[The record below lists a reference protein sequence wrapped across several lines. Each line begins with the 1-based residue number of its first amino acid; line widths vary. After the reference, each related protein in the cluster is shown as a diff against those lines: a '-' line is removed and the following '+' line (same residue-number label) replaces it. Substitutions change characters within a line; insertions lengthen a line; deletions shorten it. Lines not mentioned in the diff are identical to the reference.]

1 MFKWFTR
8 NDGSRMER
16 AKRRLRSP
24 RGSVFTEFAIVMPI
38 VVMVCSALIE
48 IVGLWDAQVMANHTA
63 WTVGRIVMV
72 RGSDGLAFSSDL
84 SQLSKTG
91 IEGSKMPDAL
101 SKCLTGLN
109 PIIQGVNQ
117 FNNRGNIAALFL
129 MSTCGIGYFGKS
141 PGSALSDTFKTLL
154 DEGVKA
160 LTEGIPEWIAS
171 AVTDFTIKVDAIGGS
186 GVMAAVT
193 EKVNELVSRIV
204 TEVVD
209 WAITP
214 LVKVLKKA
222 LQAAFDQIFGADGF
236 KLDKLFD
243 DDGAGARRAR
253 QLYGAAQRIVRAKSV
268 AGQEVLTVTDMT
280 SSSRPFLFAQ
290 SSTYDDQRHLVYPQV
305 VDDSAKS
312 DGYFVTG
319 AHGWPPN
326 KNGLA
331 MARVEINWPYESGW
345 LFPVVS
351 GRAAPTVAPP
361 LAKGHSMVFPQPKIV
376 KANLY
381 SKAAKAF
388 DPGSYTGDTDVDAM
402 DKLANEMKDYLKRV
416 KFCMQYRICEEKLTL
431 ARGMFEIWMCCDELR
446 SLFGNTGNADY
457 EKSWEALKEVL
468 PKKYEGYEIEWTR
481 DLISGELR
489 WNGYHEYEYFYWNGD
504 LEDTK
509 EAGSKEEQVHRRYG
523 LILCE
528 ANGDLGFGG
537 WFDGDGHWPNWHSHL
552 YDRYGRRHDNR
563 DEYGR
568 YYAAVTETAHNVN
581 GLTYANSTVNRYGWW
596 SERSYGHTGFDNVF
610 NAYADRTDLSDD
622 DKKWLGKLVAELH
635 AEAEKEK
642 EIKEGDII
650 FKYHPNYGIYH
661 VIGRF
666 AQRNHV
672 NVHNIVKWAAGSE
685 LEEWKEMDKA
695 VEETAKLADKLFPA
709 IQKLIHDEIADID
722 EILDSKEEKYEGNP
736 QDPVFDEYDEET
748 LQQDPKT
755 AAEAART
762 KWTAMKGKLKAK
774 LAEVDAAAV
783 MLREA
788 WRQYAGCAASYIE
801 ERRKCVDTYFV
812 EACVNALVKT
822 RNPHLFDP
830 ENDAN
835 FKFPAGT
842 FPYDVVKGT
851 RDMLDAVNV
860 YQEAVNKAYALEV
873 EYGAMLGLDKAEKA
887 KREGKTPAEVIE
899 GLEDGE
905 EIPESGDPSEPSG
918 PGTLSED
925 IIKWDRQHFEGGKWK
940 WIK

>member
-1 MFKWFTR
+1 MFKLFTR

-72 RGSDGLAFSSDL
+72 RGSDGLEFSSGL

-101 SKCLTGLN
+101 SKSLTGLN

-141 PGSALSDTFKTLL
+141 PGSALSDNFKTLL
-154 DEGVKA
+154 DAGVKA
-160 LTEGIPEWIAS
+160 LTQGVPDWIAS
-171 AVTDFTIKVDAIGGS
+171 AVTNVTIDVDVISGS

-193 EKVNELVSRIV
+193 EKVNELVSRMV
-204 TEVVD
+204 TEVVK

-214 LVKVLKKA
+214 LVEVLKDA
-222 LQAAFDQIFGADGF
+222 LQAAFDKIFGADGT
-236 KLDKLFD
+236 
-243 DDGAGARRAR
+243 GAYRAR

-268 AGQEVLTVTDMT
+268 AGQEVLTVTDMD
-280 SSSRPFLFAQ
+280 SPSRPFMFTQ
-290 SSTYDDQRHLVYPQV
+290 ESSFSDQEHLVYPQV
-305 VDDSAKS
+305 VDASAKS

-326 KNGLA
+326 KTGLA

-361 LAKGHSMVFPQPKIV
+361 LARGHSMVFPQPKIV

-416 KFCMQYRICEEKLTL
+416 KFCMQYRICEEKLTM
-431 ARGMFEIWMCCDELR
+431 ARGMFEIWWRCDELV
-446 SLFGNTGNADY
+446 SLFGNTRNDDY
-457 EKSWEALKEVL
+457 KKSWSALKEVL
-468 PKKYEGYEIEWTR
+468 PKPYEEYKIEWTR

-509 EAGSKEEQVHRRYG
+509 EAGSKEEEVHRRYG

-537 WFDGDGHWPNWHSHL
+537 WFDGAGNWPYWRSHL
-552 YDRYGRRHDNR
+552 YDGFGRRDVR

-568 YYAAVTETAHNVN
+568 YYAAVTETAYNVD
-581 GLTYANSTVNRYGWW
+581 GLTYANSTVNRYRWW
-596 SERSYGHTGFDNVF
+596 NELSYGHTGFDNVF

-622 DKKWLGKLVAELH
+622 DKKWLGELVAALH
-635 AEAEKEK
+635 AETAKDDK
-642 EIKEGDII
+642 
-650 FKYHPNYGIYH
+650 FKRFPNHGIYS

-666 AQRNHV
+666 AERNRV
-672 NVHNIVKWAAGSE
+672 NVHNIVKWTAGGE
-685 LEEWKEMDKA
+685 LEGWKEMDKA
-695 VEETAKLADKLFPA
+695 VEETAKQADKLFPA

-722 EILDSKEEKYEGNP
+722 EILDSKEEKYAGNP
-736 QDPVFDEYDEET
+736 GDPVFDEYDEET

-762 KWTAMKGKLKAK
+762 KWTAMKEKLKAK

-783 MLREA
+783 TLREA

-801 ERRKCVDTYFV
+801 ERRKCVDVYFV
-812 EACVNALVKT
+812 EACLNALVKT

-835 FKFPAGT
+835 FQFPAGT

-851 RDMLDAVNV
+851 REMLDAVSA
-860 YQEAVNKAYALEV
+860 YQEAVNTAYALEV

-905 EIPESGDPSEPSG
+905 KIPESGDPSEPSG
-918 PGTLSED
+918 PWTLSED

-940 WIK
+940 WVK